1 MIGMTIG
8 QLAKAT
14 GTVVETVRYYERI
27 GLLPKVA
34 RTAGNYRSYGNA
46 EVARLSFV
54 RRARSLGFGL
64 DQVRALLKLA
74 DDRGRSCGEVDALA
88 RRNLDDVEVKIY
100 DLLALRNELSN
111 LIEQCGRGTVDNC
124 RIIEALGPRVPSD
137 ADAPAGTGRMLQRL
151 IRK

>member
-8 QLAKAT
+8 QLGKAT
-14 GTVVETVRYYERI
+14 GTVVETIRYYERI

-34 RTAGNYRSYGNA
+34 RTAGNYRSYGSS
-46 EVARLSFV
+46 EVAKLSFI

-64 DQVRALLKLA
+64 DQVRALLELA

-88 RRNLDDVEVKIY
+88 RRNLDDVEAKIS

-111 LIEQCGRGTVDNC
+111 LIAQCGRGTVDNC
-124 RIIEALGPRVPSD
+124 RIIEALGPR
-137 ADAPAGTGRMLQRL
+137 GT
-151 IRK
+151 K